1 MKINNLVV
9 LPALYA
15 LATGFVAAQSEQRPD
30 PREAQA
36 VVPGIEYRSAFS
48 DYQRYR
54 DPAIADWRSS
64 NDEVGRLGGHVGHTS
79 AGRSGLSSKPEATAS
94 KVSPGPAEPAA
105 GGQDA
110 HHGHGGRR

>member
-15 LATGFVAAQSEQRPD
+15 LTTGIAAAQSERAD
-30 PREAQA
+30 PRDAQA

-48 DYQRYR
+48 DYKRYR
-54 DPAIADWRSS
+54 DPAIGEWRAA
-64 NDEVGRLGGHVGHTS
+64 NDEVGRLGGHMGHTS
-79 AGRSGLSSKPEATAS
+79 AGRSESSTKPEGHTPKAS
-94 KVSPGPAEPAA
+94 SSPVDPPAV
-105 GGQDA
+105 GQGA

>member
-15 LATGFVAAQSEQRPD
+15 LATGIAAAQSEQRPD

-36 VVPGIEYRSAFS
+36 LVPGIEYRSVFS

-54 DPAIADWRSS
+54 DPAIANWRSS
-64 NDEVGRLGGHVGHTS
+64 NDEVGRLGGHMGHTS
-79 AGRSGLSSKPEATAS
+79 GGRSGSGTKSEVNAPRAAPS
-94 KVSPGPAEPAA
+94 PAEPAV
-105 GGQDA
+105 GGQGA